1 MIRSTTHHPAMVA
14 TEHHDATTD
23 ISTTP
28 VHNPSSLCLT
38 PCEVGGP
45 TMLALKQALVDDAA
59 AQENVPDMLGRVLD
73 LLIAKNDQRAASEC
87 HGPVML
93 LLFESSSRCPL
104 SPSEYLRRILKY
116 TNTSP
121 CNVLMGLVYLQRLK
135 DTAEGRI
142 RLTSFNIQRLLL
154 TSTMLASKFH
164 DDYFASNKQWALVGD
179 LPLKELNELELD
191 MLFHLR
197 FSLTVTREEYDHRRN
212 ELEQLD
218 PAAAA
223 QGDTQASTACMSTA
237 CEQPPAQERCWDA
250 FYQVASCKSG
260 LDSRASPKSVSSNA
274 AYSAPS
280 TVCEDCVEDAPSREV
295 AGQHHKVICVAHG
308 LFHVKLGD
316 EGNADVLWC
325 Q

>member
-1 MIRSTTHHPAMVA
+1 MVA
-14 TEHHDATTD
+14 TE
-23 ISTTP
+23 
-28 VHNPSSLCLT
+28 HNPSSLCLT
-38 PCEVGGP
+38 PCEMGGP
-45 TMLALKQALVDDAA
+45 TMFALKQALVDDAA

-93 LLFESSSRCPL
+93 LLFESSGRCPL

-154 TSTMLASKFH
+154 TATMLASKVH

-197 FSLTVTREEYDHRRN
+197 FSLTVTREEYSHRRN

-218 PAAAA
+218 PAGAA
-223 QGDTQASTACMSTA
+223 QGGTQASTAC
-237 CEQPPAQERCWDA
+237 EQLPATRCWDA
-250 FYQVASCKSG
+250 YYQAASCKSG
-260 LDSRASPKSVSSNA
+260 SDSLASPKSVSSDA
-274 AYSAPS
+274 AHSTRS
-280 TVCEDCVEDAPSREV
+280 TVCEDGVEDAPSRED
-295 AGQHHKVICVAHG
+295 ALTPGSTTR
-308 LFHVKLGD
+308 
-316 EGNADVLWC
+316 
-325 Q
+325 